1 MTAKEYLTQY
11 RTLNDSINAKL
22 GQVAELRRKAQ
33 TAGGG
38 SSDGAHSPLP
48 YDRIGEIT
56 AKICDREAEIN
67 CEIDALVELQR
78 EISAKIARVDDSRLR
93 LLLELRYLNCMT
105 FERVA
110 VAMNYSYMQVCRL
123 HGRALAAFAEKM

>member
-22 GQVAELRRKAQ
+22 GQVAELRSKAQ
-33 TAGGG
+33 SAGG
-38 SSDGAHSPLP
+38 SSDGAHSPQP

-56 AKICDREAEIN
+56 AKICDRVAEIN

-110 VAMNYSYMQVCRL
+110 AAMNYSYMQVCRL

>member
-11 RTLNDSINAKL
+11 RALNDSINAKL

-33 TAGGG
+33 TVGGG
-38 SSDGAHSPLP
+38 SEGGARSSAP

-67 CEIDALVELQR
+67 REIDALVELQR